1 MGEIMTERRKVILDT
16 DPGIDDILA
25 IMLANASPEF
35 EFLGVTT
42 VAGNVRVDEGSS
54 NALAALKVIEA
65 EHLPVVAGCYR
76 PLTRRLRTQAD
87 VYGKDEDIGIDFNP
101 NWRQQ
106 VDPRHAVNFLLEQV
120 AKFPGEITLFP
131 LAPLTNLAAAIIMDP
146 GFAPNVKEIFLMGG
160 AAVVPGNTTPAAEFN
175 LWVDPEAARVVFE
188 AGIPIT
194 MIGLDVTGK
203 TALWPEDGPELDRLD
218 TPVTR
223 FIRRITRHYLDQP
236 RACYLYDPLAVAVG
250 LRPDLVTRSAR
261 VRVDIET
268 AGEFSYG
275 MTVADLKG
283 RSGRT
288 PNVNVCLEVDSEA
301 FRQLFWER
309 VVQYRK

>member
-1 MGEIMTERRKVILDT
+1 MADRRKVILDT

-42 VAGNVRVDEGSS
+42 VAGNVRVHEGTN
-54 NALAALKVIEA
+54 NALAARRTIEA
-65 EHLPVVAGCYR
+65 DHLPVCAGCHR

-87 VYGKDEDIGIDFNP
+87 IYGKDEDIGIGFDP

-106 VDPRHAVNFLLEQV
+106 ADPRHAVNFLLEQV
-120 AKFPGEITLFP
+120 AKYPGEITLFP
-131 LAPLTNLAAAIIMDP
+131 LAPLTNLAAAIVMDP
-146 GFAPNVKEIFLMGG
+146 TFAPNVKEIFMMGG
-160 AAVVPGNTTPAAEFN
+160 ATVVRGNTSPAAEFN

-203 TALWPEDGPELDRLD
+203 TALWPEDREELDRLD
-218 TPVTR
+218 TPVAR
-223 FIRRITRHYLDQP
+223 FIRRITRHYLDRP
-236 RACYLYDPLAVAVG
+236 TPCYLYDPLAVAVG
-250 LRPDLVTRSAR
+250 LRPALVTQSAL

-268 AGEFSYG
+268 AGEFSHG
-275 MTVADLKG
+275 MSVADLKG

-309 VVQYRK
+309 VVHYRK

>member
-1 MGEIMTERRKVILDT
+1 MPNRRKVILDT

-25 IMLANASPEF
+25 IMLAHASPEF
-35 EFLGVTT
+35 EFLGITT
-42 VAGNVRVDEGSS
+42 VAGNVRVDEGTN
-54 NALAALKVIEA
+54 NALAARQVIGA
-65 EHLPVVAGCYR
+65 ESLPVCAGCYR

-87 VYGKDEDIGIDFNP
+87 VYGKDEDIGIDFDP
-101 NWRQQ
+101 GWRQQ
-106 VDPRHAVNFLLEQV
+106 ADPRHAVNFLLEQV
-120 AKFPGEITLFP
+120 ARFPGEITLFP
-131 LAPLTNLAAAIIMDP
+131 LAPLTNLAAAIIMEP
-146 GFAPNVKEIFLMGG
+146 TFAANVKEIFMMGG
-160 AAVVPGNTTPAAEFN
+160 AAVVRGNTTPAAEFN

-188 AGIPIT
+188 SGIPIT

-203 TALWPEDGPELDRLD
+203 TALWPEDRAELDRLD

-223 FIRRITRHYLDQP
+223 FIRRITRHYLDRP

-250 LRPDLVTRSAR
+250 LRPELVTQSVMAR
-261 VRVDIET
+261 VDLET
-268 AGEFSYG
+268 AGEFSAG
-275 MTVADLKG
+275 MTVTDLKG

-309 VVQYRK
+309 VVNYRKENG